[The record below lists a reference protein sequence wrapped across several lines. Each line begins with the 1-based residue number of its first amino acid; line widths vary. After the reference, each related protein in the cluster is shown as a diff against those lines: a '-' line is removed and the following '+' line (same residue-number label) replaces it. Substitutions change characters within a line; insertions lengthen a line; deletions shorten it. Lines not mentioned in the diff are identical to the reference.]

1 MASFTRVNGYY
12 PNFTTGTLRSTA
24 DLKAFVCTI
33 RSTSNA
39 SNTAV
44 DLQAQDGDY
53 DPATGTSVEPDQ
65 MVELIMKEL
74 NPLMYHVPSA
84 SAGAIHLIMHGHAV
98 DAASIKARLVTISGI
113 GTDTAVTLGTAITVS

>member
-1 MASFTRVNGYY
+1 MAVFERVNGYAGNY
-12 PNFTTGTLRSTA
+12 TTGTLRSTS

-33 RSTSNA
+33 RSTSNG

-44 DLQAQDGDY
+44 DLQAQDGDS
-53 DPATGTSVEPDQ
+53 TSEADQ

-84 SAGAIHLIMHGHAV
+84 SAGAVHLIMHGHAV
-98 DAASIKARLVTISGI
+98 DAASIKARLVMISGI
-113 GTDTAVTLGTAITVS
+113 GTDTAVTLGTAITVA

>member
-1 MASFTRVNGYY
+1 MAVFERVNGYAGNY
-12 PNFTTGTLRSTA
+12 TTGTLRSTS

-33 RSTSNA
+33 RSTSNG

-44 DLQAQDGDY
+44 DLQAQDGD
-53 DPATGTSVEPDQ
+53 ATVPNEADQ

-84 SAGAIHLIMHGHAV
+84 SAGAVHLIMHGHAV
-98 DAASIKARLVTISGI
+98 DAASIKSRLVMISGI
-113 GTDTAVTLGTAITVS
+113 GTDTAVTLGTAITVA